1 MDRLLQPNGKRQG
14 KPFRFTPSQV
24 RFILWWY
31 AVDENGD
38 FIYRRACRRLAK
50 GSGKSPFAAVLAI
63 IEFIGPC
70 RFDGFDDSI
79 PGGCRAKRVAM
90 PLVQIVATSEAQTEN
105 TFRMVRAFLPKGG
118 RVAVEYGLDIGK
130 TQIFLPPEGKLMVCT
145 SSPTT
150 MEGNEATFAVADE
163 TEHWLPNNG
172 GHELLK
178 ALDGNLGKSGSRYV
192 ETCNAWKSSV
202 DSVAEATF
210 DAWIEQESGRSI
222 GKTKILY
229 DSRIAPPDTNMA
241 DPESLRAAL
250 EFVYDDCYWT
260 KPEWAMERIYDP
272 GSDPADSERK
282 YLNWPNAD
290 KDSWC
295 DPIEWAGISD
305 PNLRLAPGD
314 RIALGF
320 DGSLTGDATVLV
332 ATRISDGAVF
342 LIGAWEPTESGN
354 PVPVEVVNEKVAWC
368 YLTFEVVA
376 HFCDVAYW
384 ESFVKIHWPQ
394 QYGSQIKTW
403 ARKGGKD
410 PQPMAYDLR
419 GNQFEWIRAVEL
431 TLREIKQG
439 DFQHDDA
446 EVLNRHVCNTMIAE
460 TRYGT
465 GIRKRSKNSPDKID
479 GTVAM
484 ILSRLAR
491 RMYIAEH
498 GDKPKRR
505 GRVW

>member
-1 MDRLLQPNGKRQG
+1 
-14 KPFRFTPSQV
+14 
-24 RFILWWY
+24 
-31 AVDENGD
+31 
-38 FIYRRACRRLAK
+38 
-50 GSGKSPFAAVLAI
+50 
-63 IEFIGPC
+63 
-70 RFDGFDDSI
+70 
-79 PGGCRAKRVAM
+79 M
-90 PLVQIVATSEAQTEN
+90 PWVQIVATSEAQTEN

-118 RVAVEYGLDIGK
+118 AVADEYSLDIGK
-130 TQIFLPPEGKLMVCT
+130 TQIFLPPEGKLQVCT
-145 SSPTT
+145 SAAST
-150 MEGNEATFAVADE
+150 MEGAESTFVIGDE
-163 TEHWLPNNG
+163 TEHWPPNNG
-172 GHELLK
+172 GVEL
-178 ALDGNLGKSGSRYV
+178 ASTIADNLAKSGSRMV
-192 ETCNAWKSSV
+192 ETCNAWKSSIE
-202 DSVAEATF
+202 SVAESTF
-210 DAWIEQESGRSI
+210 DAWVEQESGRTR

-229 DSRIAPPDTNMA
+229 DARLAPPDTVMS

-260 KPEWAMERIYDP
+260 TPEWAMERIYDP
-272 GSDPADSERK
+272 SAAVADSERK

-290 KDSWC
+290 KDAWV
-295 DPIEWAGISD
+295 DPVEWAAISD
-305 PNLRLAPGD
+305 PSLRLEPGD
-314 RIALGF
+314 QIALGF

-342 LIGAWEPTESGN
+342 LIGAWEPIESGN

-368 YLTFEVVA
+368 YLTFDVVA

-384 ESFVKIHWPQ
+384 ESFVKIHWPKE
-394 QYGSQIKTW
+394 YGHRVKTW

-410 PQPMAYDLR
+410 PQPLAYDLR

-446 EVLNRHVCNTMIAE
+446 EALNRHVCNAMIAE

-491 RMYIAEH
+491 RMYLAEH
-498 GDKPKRR
+498 GSKPKKK
-505 GRVW
+505 GKVW